1 MRPKTLSNRLNQV
14 LIAVLTI
21 VALAMGQSAW
31 ADNINISANATDLA
45 LTNGNTYTV
54 TANVTITNRIIVT
67 GTVNLVLGDG
77 TTLHAPKGIHVSEGN
92 TLTISGTGALT
103 IDETAYKY
111 AGIGVSDQDNCGTV
125 NITGGVIN
133 IQVGKNA
140 YGIGTA
146 ANSSARCGD
155 ITITGGQ
162 VTVTSG
168 SASSSAS
175 DDRYYA
181 IGGSY
186 GYGSLT
192 LGWTNTTDYIVLNS
206 GCNGLASFSLV
217 DGRELYIEAENG
229 GKNLLA
235 TWDRIN
241 RRDKGF
247 TLKPLTDQFNRNIEV
262 SSINDFP
269 QKYAYTGEAFD
280 VNYIVK
286 DVLGTTLTKG
296 TDYTE
301 TFSPSTV
308 KNTGDYTLTVT
319 GTGSATSGYYGSHDV
334 SFAVTSDLIQEETGG
349 QKYIRMG
356 QQIPNDTVIYG
367 VVWPSTGLNSLKIYH
382 YPDNNGNIAV
392 WSRSHLI
399 LTAPLGYV
407 IQLDGDV
414 SVFYEDVSVYDGC
427 GTSNKRLFKA
437 DKATGSTQV
446 TSSVSLHSNGRMM
459 MIEVASG
466 NNPNR
471 GSGLNL
477 TATLRKATDL
487 TISNII
493 IPAYFS
499 RNNGN
504 PINITYSV
512 NAAGLQLEEDVQ
524 YTKTI
529 KKVGTTTALDEVT
542 EIGKYELT
550 ITAKE
555 GSGYTGS
562 NSTTF
567 YVCEGIM
574 MTNAIKTWEN
584 NTYSVI
590 EDVTFGSRINVSGD
604 VKLILWE
611 NATLNVSGR
620 GIELNNNN
628 KLTIDGE
635 GTLNVSSYD
644 AAAIGPSSGSELSM
658 GTLVIDGGTVNAT
671 ITMSSGY
678 IPAAIGTSKDN
689 VSGGSITING
699 GVVNATS
706 GKAGYAA
713 IGGYSS
719 CCDIT
724 INGGQVTAS
733 GIGCSP
739 YSSANSGSLTLGWTN
754 PTDFVKSGN
763 YNGLASITFAKHFRL
778 DETDIVANMGNIVNK
793 KIVPI
798 SEEATKDF
806 ASAVVYGMNTYYGY
820 TGSEIEINYNVED
833 AFGHRLREGVDYT
846 AEISPA
852 TVKEKGTYTLT
863 LTPKAGSGYTGTWTK
878 TFQVKDKVTVTGST
892 TTMTNNIYYVP
903 SSGSSVTIDGR
914 ITISGDVV
922 LDIADGATLKAKK
935 GFELSEGN
943 MLTIQGGGKLVINEC
958 ESSKSG
964 IGSAG
969 QVGTLIVNGGDIDVK
984 GGSSA
989 AGIGCDN
996 NTDIVGVA
1004 GTVIINGGIVNA
1016 TSDSDSRA
1024 GIGASY
1030 SSLTGGN
1037 IIINGGQVTATL
1049 WPSCGTVTLGWTKG
1063 SDFVILYMTEK
1074 MHVIFAEGKSFLVE
1088 ETGTEVTTTNI
1099 YGTDVRGKKL
1109 VPKPDAC
1116 YLDFAT
1122 LTDPPT
1128 INWYTGNVINYTVKD
1143 YDGNT
1148 LTEGQDYTVSMIR
1161 KRASETDSPTELQ
1174 KVGIYA
1180 LTVKGIGNYMGSN
1193 TYKVIIS
1200 SGQEL
1205 YREGAG
1211 NAYGPGYNYMKDEIC
1226 IIAKGE
1232 EFASN
1237 YENVEIKGD
1246 VMIVLEDGSRYMPKG
1261 LIINKGNTLI
1271 IDIRGNGTGRMDP
1284 GSSYAVKGG
1293 DDGMGTLIING
1304 GGIDFPGGI
1313 GKTNGMG
1320 GKVVLNLTNI
1330 NSYVD
1335 TKWGSDLASI
1345 TIPDGVT
1352 LTDDDKNTYNSQTD
1366 KSVFTS
1372 WSGTKKLY
1380 PTLPPTLTL
1389 TANPGTTGAAL
1400 ETIYWTTFY
1409 SSDAGYRIDNNQNA
1423 CAYTATTFDVNDS
1436 NKKALRMH
1444 KLGRVI
1450 PIGTP
1455 VIVVGDTETINMTV
1469 SDAVAENNVGNDLKG
1484 TNVRIH
1490 TDDVP
1495 GGQNNVPVYVL
1506 SKSGSIVGFYKYRGI
1521 LPPHRAYLQLPA
1533 NSLVHSFEFMFDD
1546 DETDIIDV
1554 RGEMSESRDDIYY
1567 DLNGRRVL
1575 NPTKGLYIKNGKK
1588 VIK

>member
-103 IDETAYKY
+103 IDNVDSWY
-111 AGIGVSDQDNCGTV
+111 AGIGIYSGTCGTI
-125 NITGGVIN
+125 NITGGIIN
-133 IQVGKNA
+133 VKGGDGA
-140 YGIGTA
+140 CGIGGTTGNA
-146 ANSSARCGD
+146 KCGD
-155 ITITGGQ
+155 ITISGGQ
-162 VTVTSG
+162 VTATGG
-168 SASSSAS
+168 SYNQKT
-175 DDRYYA
+175 YYA
-181 IGGSY
+181 IGGSSTN
-186 GYGSLT
+186 GSLT
-192 LGWTNTTDYIVLNS
+192 IGWTNTTDYIHLKN
-206 GCNGLASFSLV
+206 GCLRISTYSFINGK
-217 DGRELYIEAENG
+217 ELYIDEN
-229 GKNLLA
+229 KCLA
-235 TWDRIN
+235 TGNNLDAHQQEM
-241 RRDKGF
+241 
-247 TLKPLTDQFNRNIEV
+247 TLKPLVSPLPRNLAFSSTDKLPE
-262 SSINDFP
+262 
-269 QKYAYTGEAFD
+269 KYAYTGEAFD
-280 VNYIVK
+280 INYDIK
-286 DVLGTTLTKG
+286 DIHGTLLTKG
-296 TDYTE
+296 TDYT
-301 TFSPSTV
+301 TAVSPTTIQN
-308 KNTGDYTLTVT
+308 KGDYTLTVT
-319 GTGSATSGYYGSHDV
+319 GTGDETTGYYGSRGFGFQV
-334 SFAVTSDLIQEETGG
+334 SDLIAEETGG
-349 QKYIRMG
+349 QKSITMQYRESIG
-356 QQIPNDTVIYG
+356 L
-367 VVWPSTGLNSLKIYH
+367 VWPSSGLTSLKIYDNGQNQSQPGKVK
-382 YPDNNGNIAV
+382 YPTIDY
-392 WSRSHLI
+392 LT
-399 LTAPLGYV
+399 LTAPEGKV
-407 IQLDGDV
+407 IHLTGDIMAGNADKV
-414 SVFYEDVSVYDGC
+414 TIYDGC
-427 GTSNKRLFKA
+427 DTDAPQLCFVNNK
-437 DKATGSTQV
+437 TQTINL
-446 TSSVSLHSNGRMM
+446 TSSGRFV
-459 MIEVASG
+459 MIYYLSDVYG
-466 NNPNR
+466 
-471 GSGLNL
+471 GQGDGLDL
-477 TATLRKATDL
+477 TATLKDATDL
-487 TISNII
+487 SVSTITM
-493 IPAYFS
+493 PAYFS
-499 RNNGN
+499 WNNGN
-504 PINITYSV
+504 PINNITYSV
-512 NAAGLQLEEDVQ
+512 SAAGLQLEEDVQ

-529 KKVGTTTALDEVT
+529 KKVGTTTALDQVT
-542 EIGKYELT
+542 EIGQYELT

-863 LTPKAGSGYTGTWTK
+863 LTPKAGSGYTGSWTK

-996 NTDIVGVA
+996 NTDIVGVG

-1016 TSDSDSRA
+1016 ISGSDSRA

-1116 YLDFAT
+1116 YLDYAT

-1161 KRASETDSPTELQ
+1161 KRASETDSPTEL
-1174 KVGIYA
+1174 KERGIYA
-1180 LTVKGIGNYMGSN
+1180 LTVKGVGNYMGSN

-1205 YREGAG
+1205 YRDGVG
-1211 NAYGPGYNYMKDEIC
+1211 NYDGPSYNYMKDEIC

-1313 GKTNGMG
+1313 GKTNGTG

>member
-1 MRPKTLSNRLNQV
+1 MRLKTFSNRLNQV
-14 LIAVLTI
+14 LVAMLTI
-21 VALAMGQSAW
+21 AALAMGQSAW
-31 ADNINISANATDLA
+31 ANDIDISADAEDLTMTD
-45 LTNGNTYTV
+45 GNTYTV
-54 TANVTITNRIIVT
+54 TADVTITNRITVE
-67 GTVNLVLGDG
+67 GTVNLVLGAG
-77 TTLHAPKGIHVSEGN
+77 TTLHAPKGIQVSDGN

-103 IDETAYKY
+103 IDDCSQGYP
-111 AGIGVSDQDNCGTV
+111 GIGVNSGTCGTV
-125 NITGGVIN
+125 NITGGTIDITGGNV
-133 IQVGKNA
+133 A
-140 YGIGTA
+140 CGIGGENYGA
-146 ANSSARCGD
+146 KCGD
-155 ITITGGQ
+155 ITISGGK
-162 VTVTSG
+162 VTVAGGDG
-168 SASSSAS
+168 SSP
-175 DDRYYA
+175 YYA
-181 IGGSY
+181 IGGSSPN
-186 GYGSLT
+186 GSLT
-192 LGWTNTTDYIVLNS
+192 IGWTNADDYIRLIK
-206 GCNGLASFSLV
+206 GCIYISTYSFVNGK
-217 DGRELYIEAENG
+217 ELYIDET
-229 GKNLLA
+229 KCLA
-235 TWDRIN
+235 TGDN
-241 RRDKGF
+241 LDAHKQEM
-247 TLKPLTDQFNRNIEV
+247 TLKPLYGSLPRSLTFSSTDKLLE
-262 SSINDFP
+262 
-269 QKYAYTGEAFD
+269 KYAYTGEAFD
-280 VNYIVK
+280 INY
-286 DVLGTTLTKG
+286 VLNNIYGTPLTKG
-296 TDYTE
+296 TDYTAAIKKGG
-301 TFSPSTV
+301 SAATV
-308 KNTGDYTLTVT
+308 QNAGNYTLTVT
-319 GTGSATSGYYGSHDV
+319 GTGNETSGYYGSKDFGFQV
-334 SFAVTSDLIQEETGG
+334 SNLIVEETGG
-349 QKYIRMG
+349 QKSITMPYRES
-356 QQIPNDTVIYG
+356 VG
-367 VVWPSTGLNSLKIYH
+367 VVWPSSKFTSLKIY
-382 YPDNNGNIAV
+382 DNGQAPTGYEGKIKSLSNDY
-392 WSRSHLI
+392 LT
-399 LTAPLGYV
+399 LTAPAGKV
-407 IQLDGDV
+407 IQLTGTIAAGSNDDITI
-414 SVFYEDVSVYDGC
+414 YDGSDSDAPQLC
-427 GTSNKRLFKA
+427 FMHNQTNSNVILSS
-437 DKATGSTQV
+437 TGRSIMIHI
-446 TSSVSLHSNGRMM
+446 VSYKTYGYG
-459 MIEVASG
+459 E
-466 NNPNR
+466 
-471 GSGLNL
+471 GLDL
-477 TATLRKATDL
+477 TATLKDATDL
-487 TISNII
+487 SVSTITM
-493 IPAYFS
+493 PAYFS
-499 RNNGN
+499 WNNGN
-504 PINITYSV
+504 PINNITYSV
-512 NAAGLQLEEDVQ
+512 SAAGLQLEEDVQ

-644 AAAIGPSSGSELSM
+644 AAAIGPSSGSGLSM

-671 ITMSSGY
+671 STMSSGY
-678 IPAAIGTSKDN
+678 IPAAIGTCKDN
-689 VSGGSITING
+689 TSGGSITING

-846 AEISPA
+846 ADISPA

-863 LTPKAGSGYTGTWTK
+863 LTPKAGSGYTGSWTK

-903 SSGSSVTIDGR
+903 SSGSSVTISSR

-922 LDIADGATLKAKK
+922 LDIANGATLKAKK

-943 MLTIQGGGKLVINEC
+943 MLTIQGSGKLVIDEC

-996 NTDIVGVA
+996 NTDIVGVG

-1016 TSDSDSRA
+1016 TSGSDSRA

-1128 INWYTGNVINYTVKD
+1128 INWYTGNVIYYTVKD

-1161 KRASETDSPTELQ
+1161 KRASETDSPTEL
-1174 KVGIYA
+1174 KERGIYA

-1205 YREGAG
+1205 YRDGVG
-1211 NAYGPGYNYMKDEIC
+1211 NYDGPSYNYMKDEIC

-1352 LTDDDKNTYNSQTD
+1352 LTDDDKNTYDSQTD

-1455 VIVVGDTETINMTV
+1455 VIVVSDAETINMTV

-1554 RGEMSESRDDIYY
+1554 RGEMSEGRDDIYY

>member
-1 MRPKTLSNRLNQV
+1 MRLKTFSNRLNQV
-14 LIAVLTI
+14 LVAVLTI
-21 VALAMGQSAW
+21 AALAMGQSAW
-31 ADNINISANATDLA
+31 ADNIDISADATDLA

-54 TANVTITNRIIVT
+54 TANVEITNRITVT
-67 GTVNLVLGDG
+67 GTVNLVLGAG
-77 TTLHAPKGIHVSEGN
+77 KTLHAPKGIQVSEGN
-92 TLTISGTGALT
+92 SLTISGTGALT
-103 IDETAYKY
+103 IDDTAYKY

-125 NITGGVIN
+125 TITGGVIN
-133 IQVGKNA
+133 IQGGANA

-146 ANSSARCGD
+146 GSSSARCGD

-162 VTVTSG
+162 VTVTAGNYSG
-168 SASSSAS
+168 
-175 DDRYYA
+175 DRYYA
-181 IGGSY
+181 IGGLY
-186 GYGSLT
+186 GYGTLT
-192 LGWTNTTDYIVLNS
+192 LGWTNTTDYIVLNN
-206 GCNGLASFSLV
+206 GCYGLASFSLV
-217 DGRELYIEAENG
+217 DGKELYIEAENG
-229 GKNLLA
+229 GNNLIA
-235 TWDRIN
+235 TWSRIN

-262 SSINDFP
+262 SAINDFP

-280 VNYIVK
+280 VNYVVK

-301 TFSPSTV
+301 TLSPATV
-308 KNTGDYTLTVT
+308 KNSGNYTLTVT
-319 GTGSATSGYYGSHDV
+319 GTGSATSGYYGSHNAV
-334 SFAVTSDLIQEETGG
+334 SFEVASDLIQEETGG

-367 VVWPSTGLNSLKIYH
+367 VVWPSTGLNSLKIYNT
-382 YPDNNGNIAV
+382 PDQYGKIGIYT
-392 WSRSHLI
+392 RSHLI
-399 LTAPLGYV
+399 LTAPIGYV

-414 SVFYEDVSVYDGC
+414 SIWYENVSVYDGC
-427 GTSNKRLFKA
+427 GTSDKRLFKA
-437 DKATGSTQV
+437 NQATGGTQA
-446 TSSVSLHSNGRMM
+446 TNNVSLHSNGRMM
-459 MIEVASG
+459 MIEISSYKESY
-466 NNPNR
+466 R
-471 GSGLNL
+471 GDGLNL

-499 RNNGN
+499 RNNGD
-504 PINITYSV
+504 PIDITYSV
-512 NAAGLQLEEDVQ
+512 NAAGLQLTEGTH

-529 KKVGTTTALDEVT
+529 KKVGTTTALDQVT
-542 EIGKYELT
+542 EIGQYELT

-644 AAAIGPSSGSELSM
+644 AAAIGPSSGNELSM

-671 ITMSSGY
+671 MTMSSGY
-678 IPAAIGTSKDN
+678 IPAAIGTCKDN
-689 VSGGSITING
+689 ASGGTITING
-699 GVVNATS
+699 GKVNATS
-706 GKAGYAA
+706 GKAGYVA
-713 IGGYSS
+713 IGGYNS
-719 CCDIT
+719 CCNIT

-739 YSSANSGSLTLGWTN
+739 YSNANSGSLTLGWTN
-754 PTDFVKSGN
+754 ADDFVKSGN
-763 YNGLASITFAKHFRL
+763 YNGLASIAFKADQHFKL
-778 DETDIVANMGNIVNK
+778 DGTNTVANTGNIVNK

-833 AFGHRLREGVDYT
+833 AFGHRLREGVDFT
-846 AEISPA
+846 AEFSPA
-852 TVKEKGTYTLT
+852 TVKEKGNYTLT
-863 LTPKAGSGYTGTWTK
+863 LTPKAGRGYTGSWTK
-878 TFQVKDKVTVTGST
+878 TFQVKDKVTVTSST

-903 SSGSSVTIDGR
+903 SSGSSVTISSR

-922 LDIADGATLKAKK
+922 LDIANGATLKAKK

-943 MLTIQGGGKLVINEC
+943 MLTIQGSGKLIIDEC

-969 QVGTLIVNGGDIDVK
+969 QVGTLIVNGGDISVQ
-984 GGSSA
+984 GGGSA
-989 AGIGCDN
+989 AGIGCDY
-996 NTDIVGVA
+996 NTDIVGVG

-1016 TSDSDSRA
+1016 TSGSDSRA

-1049 WPSCGTVTLGWTKG
+1049 SPGCGTVTLGWTKG
-1063 SDFVILYMTEK
+1063 SDFVKLYMTEK
-1074 MHVIFAEGKSFLVE
+1074 MHVIFSEGKSFLVE
-1088 ETGTEVTTTNI
+1088 ETGTPVTLDNI
-1099 YGTDVRGKKL
+1099 YTNDVRGKKL
-1109 VPKPDAC
+1109 VPKPDAS

-1128 INWYTGNVINYTVKD
+1128 INWWTGDEISYTVKD

-1148 LTEGQDYTVSMIR
+1148 LTKDQDYTVTMTR
-1161 KRASETDSPTELQ
+1161 KQGSNVYSATEL
-1174 KVGIYA
+1174 KDHGIYA
-1180 LTVKGIGNYMGSN
+1180 LTVTGVGKYMGSN

-1200 SGQEL
+1200 SGQYL
-1205 YREGAG
+1205 YRTGAG

-1352 LTDDDKNTYNSQTD
+1352 LTDGTDTYDSHTD

-1436 NKKALRMH
+1436 NKKALKMH

-1455 VIVVGDTETINMTV
+1455 VIVVSDAETINMTV
-1469 SDAVAENNVGNDLKG
+1469 SDAAAENNVGNDLKG

-1546 DETDIIDV
+1546 DETGIIDV
-1554 RGEMSESRDDIYY
+1554 SSEMSEGRDDIYY